1 MVVLGYYSAIM
12 LVVSAINSPLF
23 KNLATGHQTDFDAS
37 MNDQSM
43 QQDCAKRSWIRMVTT
58 RIRCM

>member
-43 QQDCAKRSWIRMVTT
+43 QQDCAK
-58 RIRCM
+58 